1 MKFPEAP
8 PPQDL
13 GLEGLRLVVNCFNA
27 IPPSRLQALGPL
39 TLCCLVGLH
48 TQAWGTGGWK

>member
-48 TQAWGTGGWK
+48 TQAWVEEG